1 MLTRRLFIR
10 CALGTSLPLSKALK
24 ANAVERGLRFIYKTS
39 RNTKAFA
46 EFGQDYLWC
55 FYTISA
61 SAADPKLKQLAW
73 EMGQRCARRW
83 RKQNPRLPSKFTPG
97 SISYWVFADYSANLL
112 GIRGEEIK
120 ERLQQ
125 AVAQFQP
132 EDFLAFDPAREP
144 VPHNLPKL
152 CSKDKFRNQR
162 GATACAKCGTALKF
176 EDPYDLLCDAI
187 ITTYSGERY
196 GVILGAKLA
205 DVMQHIPELRPYRS
219 PHGKEDDGFSSITY
233 AVTHIVYAL
242 NDYGMYR
249 LRPEWLP
256 DEYAFLRNHL
266 LGNIAVDDA
275 ETLGEFMDTLKSF
288 GLNESDELIRKGE
301 EFLMA
306 HQNPDGSWGDPFEK
320 DVYIRYHSTW
330 TVVGGLMDFAL
341 KTAGV
346 SIPEALKSAYF
357 QSRGSK

>member
-10 CALGTSLPLSKALK
+10 CALGTGLPLSKALK
-24 ANAVERGLRFIYKTS
+24 ANAVERGLRFIFKTS

-73 EMGQRCARRW
+73 EMGQKCARRW
-83 RKQNPRLPSKFTPG
+83 RKQNPRLPAKFTPG

-112 GIRGEEIK
+112 GIRGAEIK

-125 AVAQFQP
+125 AVSQFQP
-132 EDFLAFDPAREP
+132 EDFLAFDPTSEP

-152 CSKDKFRNQR
+152 CPKDKFRNQR
-162 GATACAKCGTALKF
+162 GVTACVKCGTALKF

-219 PHGKEDDGFSSITY
+219 PNGKEDDGVFKHHLCCD
-233 AVTHIVYAL
+233 THCL
-242 NDYGMYR
+242 CTER
-249 LRPEWLP
+249 LRHVP
-256 DEYAFLRNHL
+256 ASTRVVARRVHL
-266 LGNIAVDDA
+266 FA
-275 ETLGEFMDTLKSF
+275 KSF
-288 GLNESDELIRKGE
+288 IGKYRGGRYRNVRR
-301 EFLMA
+301 
-306 HQNPDGSWGDPFEK
+306 
-320 DVYIRYHSTW
+320 VYGYAEIFRT
-330 TVVGGLMDFAL
+330 
-341 KTAGV
+341 
-346 SIPEALKSAYF
+346 E
-357 QSRGSK
+357 